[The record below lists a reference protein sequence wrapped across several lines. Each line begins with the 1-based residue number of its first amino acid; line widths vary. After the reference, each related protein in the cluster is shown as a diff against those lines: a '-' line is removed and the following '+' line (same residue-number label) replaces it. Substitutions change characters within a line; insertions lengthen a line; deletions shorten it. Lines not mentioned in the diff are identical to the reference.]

1 MPTPPLLTADALTLT
16 LGQRTLCRGLSLSV
30 HAGEWWVVLGPN
42 GVGKSTLLAT
52 LAGLR
57 GATAGTITLAGRPLT
72 QWSVREQAQ
81 WRGWL
86 AQTPFFPGDATVLE
100 AVLVGRHPYL
110 GRWGWETAAD
120 LAIAREA
127 LAAVDLAGFEARRLH
142 TLSGG
147 EKQRVAIAT
156 LLAQQPRVY
165 LVDEPTNH
173 LDLRHQRQVLEHF
186 AARCRAGA
194 TVVAAL
200 HDLNWAVRYATHAIL
215 LSLDGDTEVGEA
227 ATLLT
232 AERLSALYSLSLVAC
247 GNPPLRHFIPSDA
260 AS

>member
-127 LAAVDLAGFEARRLH
+127 LAARFETGKIDR
-142 TLSGG
+142 
-147 EKQRVAIAT
+147 
-156 LLAQQPRVY
+156 
-165 LVDEPTNH
+165 
-173 LDLRHQRQVLEHF
+173 
-186 AARCRAGA
+186 
-194 TVVAAL
+194 
-200 HDLNWAVRYATHAIL
+200 
-215 LSLDGDTEVGEA
+215 
-227 ATLLT
+227 
-232 AERLSALYSLSLVAC
+232 
-247 GNPPLRHFIPSDA
+247 
-260 AS
+260 

>member
-86 AQTPFFPGDATVLE
+86 AQNPFFPGDATVLE
-100 AVLVGRHPYL
+100 AVLVGRHPDV

-127 LAAVDLAGFEARRLH
+127 LVAVDLAGFEARRLH

-173 LDLRHQRQVLEHF
+173 LDLRHQRQVLEQL
-186 AARCRAGA
+186 ATRCRAGA
-194 TVVAAL
+194 AVIAAL
-200 HDLNWAVRYATHAIL
+200 HDLNWAARYATHAVL
-215 LSLDGDTEVGEA
+215 LSPNGDTEVGEA

-232 AERLSALYSLSLVAC
+232 AERLSALYGLSLTAC
-247 GNPPLRHFIPSDA
+247 GNPPQRHFIPSDA
-260 AS
+260 GS